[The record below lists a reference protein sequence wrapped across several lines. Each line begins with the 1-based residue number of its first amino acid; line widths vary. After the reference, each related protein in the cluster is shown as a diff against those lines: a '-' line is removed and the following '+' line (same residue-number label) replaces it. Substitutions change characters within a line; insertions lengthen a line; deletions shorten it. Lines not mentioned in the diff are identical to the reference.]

1 MSDFG
6 SAFNKARSAGRK
18 TFSWQG
24 KSYTTET
31 KEEADKKALA
41 NHPAPPARPQ
51 AADKPDASE
60 ASVPNPPNATHT
72 SKGGPAQAGVDQ
84 ANATTSKSVSDAND
98 EVRKAK
104 EKHAEAVKRL
114 AR

>member
-6 SAFNKARSAGRK
+6 SAFSKARSAGRK
-18 TFSWQG
+18 TFSWNG

-41 NHPAPPARPQ
+41 NHPAPPARPKDEPEGPPQ
-51 AADKPDASE
+51 
-60 ASVPNPPNATHT
+60 PPNATHT
-72 SKGGPAQAGVDQ
+72 SAKAGPAQAGVDQ